1 MREAQRLS
9 DFKAHA
15 FHHLSVLLSVSLLGI
30 PVTKGVFL
38 FHNLVSLL
46 RTDTQNIFSFFPL
59 SSPPSP
65 VPCCC
70 CC

>member
-9 DFKAHA
+9 HFKAHA

-30 PVTKGVFL
+30 SVTKGVFL

-46 RTDTQNIFSFFPL
+46 RTDIQNIFSFFPL

-70 CC
+70 C